1 VNLGGAIRRGAK
13 WAGGTLV
20 ILIALIILTLIV
32 FRIAAA
38 LRETDASRPPHLAMV
53 ATPLGQVAVEA
64 VGPRSGPP
72 IVLVHGTAA
81 WSGFW
86 RNVSAHLAAR
96 GWRVIAVDLPP
107 FGYSPRDPEERY
119 GRSSQAVRLAAVI
132 GAAGG
137 RPAIVVG
144 HSFGSGAVVEL
155 AATAPG
161 LVRALVLVDA
171 SLGPLDPPPAGR
183 GVAGWALGQSW
194 IAQPL
199 VSATLTNPLLIETL
213 MRSMLA
219 RKDAAGPWTATI
231 RQPMRRPGT
240 TAAYAAW
247 LPTLFV
253 ADDGAVSR
261 RSATLRRIAAPL
273 HLIWGE
279 ADTITP
285 IAQGENLARLMRSR
299 SFARLPGVGHVPHI
313 EDEAAFLAALD
324 AAIGEAR

>member
-1 VNLGGAIRRGAK
+1 MKLGGAIRRGAK
-13 WAGGTLV
+13 WTGGTLAV
-20 ILIALIILTLIV
+20 LLALLLLLLIG

-38 LRETDASRPPHLAMV
+38 LRETDTSRPPQLAMV
-53 ATPLGQVAVEA
+53 ATPLGEVAVEVA
-64 VGPRSGPP
+64 GPPNGPP
-72 IVLVHGTAA
+72 ILLVPGTAA

-96 GWRVIAVDLPP
+96 GWRVIAVGLPP
-107 FGYSPRDPEERY
+107 FGYSAHDPEMRY
-119 GRSSQAVRLAAVI
+119 GRASQAARLAAVI
-132 GAAGG
+132 GAAAG

-171 SLGPLDPPPAGR
+171 SLGPLDPPPTGR
-183 GVAGWALGQSW
+183 GVTGWALGQSW

-199 VSATLTNPLLIETL
+199 ISATLTNPLLTETL
-213 MRSMLA
+213 MRSMLV
-219 RKDAAGPWTATI
+219 RKDAAGPWLATI

-253 ADDGAVSR
+253 ADDGAASR

-279 ADTITP
+279 ADTVTP
-285 IAQGENLARLMRSR
+285 IAQGENLARLMRAR

-313 EDEAAFLAALD
+313 EDEAAFLVALD